1 MKNSI
6 KNLKNRLQVP
16 SDAKQIHNYYYYPH
30 KILGAGNYSTV
41 YEAVSLS
48 TGKSCDIQGRK

>member
-48 TGKSCDIQGRK
+48 TGKN